1 LEIPTV
7 NQPAAEARVKAAA
20 VESVEEAKRALV
32 GQSSLRQSPVKQSL
46 HYRMVITAYRVF
58 AITVL
63 YLVLAGILA
72 YAWVMGFYAV
82 NSSWA
87 APVILSA
94 EDEKSLDFREK
105 LVTSQQT
112 IEDLKV
118 DTNKLQSGLAEM
130 KKHRGALLE
139 LEPEL
144 QQAIAR
150 ERNHNQTTGPE
161 LSKLDQQK
169 QADNVKTQQVLAQLK
184 EVESNINKDLA
195 AGLITKGDAATQ
207 LSALNTAQGAYTDS
221 KIAEILLTDSVLDK
235 TTIGTNSLDVL
246 EKQAELRSEVA
257 QLDIAISVADKQLTE
272 ELRQIDRLR
281 QAITT
286 AKQSPYY
293 LNASGQLRLY
303 FAFVPYDNQ
312 ANALV
317 GSSVYDCYLNMIGCR
332 KVGSVKQLFAGE
344 EQAIHPIFKTQIRG
358 FLIQLNLDNDHAESA
373 KSKTIFLG
381 RKPVL
386 F

>member
-1 LEIPTV
+1 MVAPTV
-7 NQPAAEARVKAAA
+7 NPPPSEDKANLPASVAKPAR
-20 VESVEEAKRALV
+20 
-32 GQSSLRQSPVKQSL
+32 QSL
-46 HYRMVITAYRVF
+46 HYTLVITLYRIF
-58 AITVL
+58 AVTVL

-72 YAWVMGFYAV
+72 YAFVMGFYAV

-94 EDEKSLDFREK
+94 ADEKSLDFREK

-118 DTNKLQSGLAEM
+118 DSQKLQDGLTEM
-130 KKHRGALLE
+130 KKHRGSLLE

-144 QQAIAR
+144 QDAIAR
-150 ERNHNQTTGPE
+150 ERVHNRSTGPA
-161 LSKLDQQK
+161 LATLDQQK
-169 QADNVKTQQVLAQLK
+169 QADNVKTQKVLAQLK

-207 LSALNTAQGAYTDS
+207 LSALNQAQSAYTDS
-221 KIAEILLTDSVLDK
+221 RIAEILLTDSVLDK
-235 TTIGTNSLDVL
+235 TTTGTNSLDVL

-257 QLDIAISVADKQLTE
+257 QLDVAINVSEKQLYE
-272 ELRQIDRLR
+272 ESRQIDRLR

-293 LNASGQLRLY
+293 LNAAGGQTLY

-312 ANALV
+312 AYAAV
-317 GSSVYDCYLNMIGCR
+317 GNSVYDCYLNMILCR
-332 KVGSVKQLFAGE
+332 KVGAVKRTFPE
-344 EQAIHPIFKTQIRG
+344 EQTAIHPIFKTQIRG
-358 FLIQLNLDNDHAESA
+358 FLIEMTLDRADSA
-373 KSKTIFLG
+373 KSKTVFLG
-381 RKPVL
+381 RKPML

>member
-1 LEIPTV
+1 METITIKPS
-7 NQPAAEARVKAAA
+7 P
-20 VESVEEAKRALV
+20 SEAKENIPPSETKPA
-32 GQSSLRQSPVKQSL
+32 PVKQSL
-46 HYRMVITAYRVF
+46 HYRLVITLYRVF

-72 YAWVMGFYAV
+72 YSWVMGFYAV

-94 EDEKSLDFREK
+94 ADEKSLDFRDK
-105 LVTSQQT
+105 LVLSQQT

-118 DTNKLQSGLAEM
+118 DTGKLQSGVAEM
-130 KKHRGALLE
+130 KKHRAALLE

-144 QQAIAR
+144 SAAIVR
-150 ERNHNQTTGPE
+150 ERTHNRSTGPE
-161 LSKLDQQK
+161 LAKLDQQK
-169 QADNVKTQQVLAQLK
+169 QADNGKTQKVLAQLK
-184 EVESNINKDLA
+184 EVEASINKDLS

-207 LSALNTAQGAYTDS
+207 IAALNTAEGAYTDS
-221 KIAEILLTDSVLDK
+221 RIAEILLTDSVLDK
-235 TTIGTNSLDVL
+235 TTTGTNSLDVL

-257 QLDIAISVADKQLTE
+257 QLDVAINVAEKQLHE
-272 ELRQIDRLR
+272 ETRQIDRLR
-281 QAITT
+281 QAIVT

-293 LNASGQLRLY
+293 LNASGEKTLY

-312 ANALV
+312 ANALI
-317 GSSVYDCYLNMIGCR
+317 GAAIYDCYLNMIACR
-332 KVGSVKQLFAGE
+332 KAGTVKQIFTGE

-358 FLIQLNLDNDHAESA
+358 FLIQMNLNRADSA
-373 KSKTIFLG
+373 KSKTVFLG

>member
-1 LEIPTV
+1 MHYKFVLTV
-7 NQPAAEARVKAAA
+7 
-20 VESVEEAKRALV
+20 
-32 GQSSLRQSPVKQSL
+32 
-46 HYRMVITAYRVF
+46 YRVF

-63 YLVLAGILA
+63 YLVLVGILA
-72 YAWVMGFYAV
+72 YAWIMGFYAV
-82 NSSWA
+82 NTSWA

-94 EDEKSLDFREK
+94 ADEKSLDFREK

-118 DTNKLQSGLAEM
+118 DSQKLETGLAEM
-130 KKHRGALLE
+130 KAHRGALLA
-139 LEPEL
+139 LEPQL
-144 QQAIAR
+144 RDAIAR
-150 ERNHNQTTGPE
+150 QKAHDSTSGPA
-161 LSKLDQQK
+161 LAQLDQQK
-169 QADNVKTQQVLAQLK
+169 LADNAKTQKVLAQLK
-184 EVESNINKDLA
+184 GVEANINKDLA

-207 LSALNTAQGAYTDS
+207 LSALNQAQDAYTDS
-221 KIAEILLTDSVLDK
+221 KIAENLLTDSVLNK
-235 TTIGTNSLDVL
+235 TTTGTETLDVL

-257 QLDIAISVADKQLTE
+257 QLDIAISVAEKQLFE
-272 ELRQIDRLR
+272 ESRQIVRLR

-293 LNASGQLRLY
+293 LNASGGQTLY

-312 ANALV
+312 EHAVA
-317 GSSVYDCYLNMIGCR
+317 GSPIYDCYLNMILCR
-332 KVGSVKQLFAGE
+332 HVGTVKAIFPGE

-358 FLIQLNLDNDHAESA
+358 FLIQMTLDHAESA
-373 KSKTIFLG
+373 KSKTVFLG